1 MHTQVEGK
9 QLKSQSSPSPARRG
23 LEKLFNETDICG
35 GWTHASEVYGR
46 NMRVPGGEINVL
58 YNPSAF
64 SLCFS
69 LAIWIREL
77 VGNVL
82 LEVDVIR
89 DSSAEVVFQVGKS
102 YRGPCQT
109 LRISS
114 DLGVA
119 DSTSLGDD
127 NF

>member
-1 MHTQVEGK
+1 
-9 QLKSQSSPSPARRG
+9 
-23 LEKLFNETDICG
+23 
-35 GWTHASEVYGR
+35 
-46 NMRVPGGEINVL
+46 MRVPGGGEINVL

-89 DSSAEVVFQVGKS
+89 DSSAEAVFQVGKKLP
-102 YRGPCQT
+102 GT
-109 LRISS
+109 LPNSPVLLGIGGRRL
-114 DLGVA
+114 DLA
-119 DSTSLGDD
+119 WR
-127 NF
+127 